1 MKITFDNL
9 DKLTDVLEQI
19 NTGAEYIPT
28 DDDIYNYVQKDPE
41 KYAVYLLYISTN
53 RPKAKTKAPHTSPKN
68 ALKTMLV
75 WIAFRARILFFAPIA
90 CATTTEQPTA
100 KKPKMVIKSKKI

>member
-28 DDDIYNYVQKDPE
+28 DDDIYNYIQRDPE

-53 RPKAKTKAPHTSPKN
+53 RPKAKTKAEKERLKRVI
-68 ALKTMLV
+68 ALTNS
-75 WIAFRARILFFAPIA
+75 
-90 CATTTEQPTA
+90 
-100 KKPKMVIKSKKI
+100 VIKIKEG